1 MTYVITENDCFFNR
15 QFCYIG
21 SRCGIFLTNLTN
33 PINPMLYRL
42 HSVLIFLAAMA
53 SCISL
58 MAQNNKELA
67 KEYMTQADL
76 IMAETR
82 AINEAREL
90 YVTAAN
96 LDPDNLKANF
106 QAGYYHINTIGK
118 DRAVQFFLRVYE
130 RDPNYRFD
138 IEYWIGLSYQYG
150 MEFDKA
156 IEFYNRYKERLNKRP
171 NYQGSDRVS
180 LAVVDR
186 AIYECQNGKEF
197 VAQPKNYS
205 IINIGREIN
214 SEWDDYA
221 PVLNANEDILI
232 FTSRRKEGNTNQN
245 VDLDNKPFEDVF
257 ISRKKDGVWT
267 RAENI
272 GPPINTP
279 YHDSNLAFSADGE
292 TLFLYT
298 DENGG
303 DIYYSERQP
312 DGKWGQPKPLPGIIN
327 SSFEEKSISISADE
341 RTLYFS
347 SNRPG
352 GYGGLDIYMA
362 TKDAKGEWS
371 SVKNLG
377 PKINTEYDDDGP
389 FIDYDNKT
397 LYFSSK
403 GRKGMGG
410 FDIFKSVF
418 DEKTNE
424 WSEPEN
430 LGYPINTPDNDI
442 YYVSTRDGKRAYYSS
457 VREDG
462 LGYDDIYMITIPEVP
477 IAVSKPE
484 EKEPETPTELKPEIK
499 PEIRTGPQ
507 YPLRFVVNVVDAAT
521 GQPLEARVR
530 LLGASDNVVVAGKAI
545 HTGTVEFSIAA
556 QESRDYR
563 LSVEREG
570 YAFVNQ
576 TIRLQGMDRQERT
589 EVRRVELRKLETGV
603 VSVLRNI
610 YFDFDKATFRTE
622 SYTELNKLERM
633 MMENPNLRVEIAGHT
648 DNIGTAAY
656 NMQLSQRR
664 AEAVKDYL
672 VKKGIDP
679 RRIVAKGYGETR
691 PLASNDD
698 EKEGRELNRRVE
710 FRVIEN

>member
-1 MTYVITENDCFFNR
+1 
-15 QFCYIG
+15 
-21 SRCGIFLTNLTN
+21 
-33 PINPMLYRL
+33 MLYSMR
-42 HSVLIFLAAMA
+42 SVLIFLTVTGAFIT
-53 SCISL
+53 SW
-58 MAQNNKELA
+58 AQNNKELA
-67 KEYMTQADL
+67 KEYMLQAEL
-76 IMAETR
+76 MMAETR
-82 AINEAREL
+82 AIDDARDL
-90 YVTAAN
+90 MVTAAN

-106 QAGYYHINTIGK
+106 EAGMFHIRTIGK

-138 IEYWIGLSYQYG
+138 LEYWIGLSYQYG

-156 IEFYNRYKERLNKRP
+156 IDFYNRYKDRMAKRP
-171 NYQGSDRVS
+171 NYMGNDRVS
-180 LAVVDR
+180 PAVVDR
-186 AIYECQNGKEF
+186 AIYECENGKEF
-197 VAQPKNYS
+197 VANPKNFS
-205 IINIGREIN
+205 IVNIGREIN

-221 PVLNANEDILI
+221 PVLNANEDIII
-232 FTSRRKEGNTNQN
+232 FTSRRKDGNMNQN
-245 VDLDNKPFEDVF
+245 VDLDNKPFEDIF
-257 ISRKKDGVWT
+257 ISRKVNGVWS

-272 GPPINTP
+272 GAPVNTP

-292 TLFLYT
+292 TLFIYK
-298 DENGG
+298 DDNGG
-303 DIYYSERQP
+303 DIYYSDRQP
-312 DGKWGQPKPLPGIIN
+312 NGTWSVPKPLPGIIN
-327 SSFEEKSISISADE
+327 SSYEEKSISISPDE

-352 GYGGLDIYMA
+352 GYGGLDIYKA

-371 SVKNLG
+371 NVKNLG
-377 PKINTEYDDDGP
+377 PKINTEFDDDGP

-462 LGYDDIYMITIPEVP
+462 IGYDDIYMITVPEQPVATVKPEV
-477 IAVSKPE
+477 KPE
-484 EKEPETPTELKPEIK
+484 PEPEITPEVKPEPK
-499 PEIRTGPQ
+499 PEPKPVQ
-507 YPLRFVVNVVDAAT
+507 KFPLRYVVRVVDAST
-521 GQPLEARVR
+521 GQPLNARVR
-530 LLGASDNVVVAGKAI
+530 LQGARDNIVIAGSGKD
-545 HTGTVEFSIAA
+545 TGVTEFLINTEGAK
-556 QESRDYR
+556 EYR
-563 LSVEREG
+563 LSVEQEG

-576 TIRLQGMDRQERT
+576 NVRLQGASDQERT
-589 EVRRVELRKLETGV
+589 EVRTVELRRLTTGV
-603 VSVLRNI
+603 VGVLRNI

-633 MMENPNLRVEIAGHT
+633 MAENPNLKVEIAGHT

-679 RRIVAKGYGETR
+679 RRITAKGYGKTR

-710 FRVIEN
+710 FRVLEN

>member
-1 MTYVITENDCFFNR
+1 MR
-15 QFCYIG
+15 
-21 SRCGIFLTNLTN
+21 
-33 PINPMLYRL
+33 
-42 HSVLIFLAAMA
+42 SVLIFLAVAGA
-53 SCISL
+53 LLSSW
-58 MAQNNKELA
+58 AQNNKELA
-67 KEYMTQADL
+67 KEYMTQAEL

-82 AINEAREL
+82 AIDDARDL
-90 YVTAAN
+90 MVTAAN

-106 QAGYYHINTIGK
+106 EAGMYHIRTIGK
-118 DRAVQFFLRVYE
+118 DRAVQFFMRVYE

-138 IEYWIGLSYQYG
+138 LEYWIGLSYQYG

-156 IEFYNRYKERLNKRP
+156 IDFYNRYKDRMTKRP
-171 NYQGSDRVS
+171 NYMGNDRVS
-180 LAVVDR
+180 TAVVDR
-186 AIYECQNGKEF
+186 AIYECENGKEF
-197 VAQPKNYS
+197 VASPKNFS
-205 IINIGREIN
+205 IVNIGREIN

-232 FTSRRKEGNTNQN
+232 FTSRRKDGNMNQN
-245 VDLDNKPFEDVF
+245 VDLDNKPFEDIF
-257 ISRKKDGVWT
+257 ISRKEKGVWS

-272 GPPINTP
+272 GTPVNTP

-292 TLFLYT
+292 TLFIYK
-298 DENGG
+298 DDNGG
-303 DIYYSERQP
+303 DIYYCDRQP
-312 DGKWGQPKPLPGIIN
+312 NGTWSAPKPLPGIIN
-327 SSFEEKSISISADE
+327 SSYEEKSISISPDE

-352 GYGGLDIYMA
+352 GYGGLDIYKA

-371 SVKNLG
+371 NVKNLG
-377 PKINTEYDDDGP
+377 PKINTEFDDDGP

-462 LGYDDIYMITIPEVP
+462 IGYDDIYMITVPEQPVATVKPEV
-477 IAVSKPE
+477 KPE
-484 EKEPETPTELKPEIK
+484 PEKEPEPKPEPK
-499 PEIRTGPQ
+499 PEVKPKQ
-507 YPLRFVVNVVDAAT
+507 KFPLRYVVRVVDAST
-521 GQPLEARVR
+521 GQPLSARVR
-530 LLGASDNVVVAGKAI
+530 LQGARDNIVVAGTPKE
-545 HTGTVEFSIAA
+545 TGVTEFIINAEEA
-556 QESRDYR
+556 KDYR
-563 LSVEREG
+563 LSVEQEG

-576 TIRLQGMDRQERT
+576 NIRLQGASEQERT
-589 EVRRVELRKLETGV
+589 EVRTVELRKLVTGV

-633 MMENPNLRVEIAGHT
+633 MAENPNIKVEIAGHT

-679 RRIVAKGYGETR
+679 RRITAKGYGKTR